1 MITVFVN
8 KTEESVT
15 MRMLLLLISLAG
27 LATSTPLVGKN
38 ECSWGPSFWCSH
50 AKNAKACGAVQ
61 HCLDTVWSK
70 QTIAE
75 DPQPTSCSLCKMVVK
90 ETRKMLKNKNK
101 DKIVDF
107 FTMACQFMPD
117 ENLKKECS
125 FLASDSQILIK
136 LLESKI
142 SEGQLCAAVKQC
154 KGFEDRTHE
163 LPPKVPELPGNTT
176 KICVDCVAFFGD
188 IKQMIS
194 DNATV
199 EQVKDMLKNVVCTQ
213 LSSSEGLCDFIVDEL
228 VPELLQVLG
237 GEVEPQVL
245 CNMLGFCQ
253 GTNIYKALV
262 SRIQYR
268 TDLKKINKA
277 KIGGV
282 EECDMCKEV
291 MTKVRDMDRD
301 PANQEKVKNFIKTEL
316 CEKLGAVANECKTAV
331 DEYGGIIFELIASE
345 LDPTTVCTMLG
356 FCKSASYVAAKP
368 ILPGVQVKPKVE
380 AQAKPKAGE
389 LCDLCQI
396 VINELDSMITKNSTT
411 QEIEQALA
419 AVCDRL
425 PAQFKDACSDL
436 VKQYAPAILDIIG
449 QELDPLRVCT
459 LLKLCTSESK
469 RLDIKKPE
477 QPLHSTTECVLC
489 EMVMKEIDTIL
500 QGSQVKEDIENALKS
515 VCNRLSSAELT
526 KECTSFVMQYTEM
539 LVDLLVKMPPKEV
552 CTTLGLC
559 TATKTQVKQELHH
572 VKLISTK
579 KNGLLHLD
587 STASIECVVCEY
599 VMSELDDILKENRSR
614 QAIENALQ
622 TVCSKL
628 PYTISKEC
636 SDFVNQYA
644 NLVINLLIQEVDP
657 KTVCTELKLCQA
669 SDIKNTKHH
678 IGLLHLDSTASIEC
692 VVCEYVMSELDD
704 ILKENRSRQAIENAL
719 QTVCSKLP
727 YTISKECSDFVN
739 QYANLV
745 INLLIQEV
753 DPKTVCTELKL
764 CQAKN
769 TKDHIASSVEAS
781 AECVLCEFIMREVDN
796 ILQQNRS
803 RQAIENALQMVCSK
817 LPSTISKECS
827 DFVNQYADLV
837 INLLI
842 NEGDPKTVCTAIKLC
857 SNDLKKALLDS
868 MQFLPIPGQV
878 AGVQLG
884 DEKCEVCEMI
894 LNYLDEA
901 LKENKT
907 VAAVEALLDQVCN
920 FLPTTFK
927 EECDTLVA
935 QYGPVIA
942 QLISQLIDPKKICEE
957 IKLCPSKS
965 HMKQSPIYHLM
976 KKLKPA
982 PKDTK
987 LYFKSKQHLLG
998 EKECTFGPA
1007 YWCASPENA
1016 KKCQAEE
1023 HCRTK
1028 VWNRN

>member
-1 MITVFVN
+1 
-8 KTEESVT
+8 
-15 MRMLLLLISLAG
+15 MRMLLLLIFLVG
-27 LATSTPLVGKN
+27 LAASTPLVGKN
-38 ECSWGPSFWCSH
+38 ECSWGPSYWCSH

-75 DPQPTSCSLCKMVVK
+75 DPQSTSCSLCKMVVK
-90 ETRKMLKNKNK
+90 ETRKMLKNKSTE
-101 DKIVDF
+101 KIVDF

-125 FLASDSQILIK
+125 FLASDSKMLIK

-142 SEGQLCAAVKQC
+142 SDGQLCAAVKQC

-163 LPPKVPELPGNTT
+163 LPPKVPEMPGNTT
-176 KICVDCVAFFGD
+176 KICKDCVAFFGD

-199 EQVKDMLKNVVCTQ
+199 EQIKDMLKNVVCTQ
-213 LSSSEGLCDFIVDEL
+213 LSSSEGLCDFVVDEL

-262 SRIQYR
+262 SRIQFR
-268 TDLKKINKA
+268 TELKKINKG
-277 KIGGV
+277 KIGGT

-316 CEKLGAVANECKTAV
+316 CEKLGALADQCKTAV
-331 DEYGGIIFELIASE
+331 DEYGGILFELIASE
-345 LDPTTVCTMLG
+345 LDPASVCTMLG

-368 ILPGVQVKPKVE
+368 ILPGVQMKPKVE
-380 AQAKPKAGE
+380 IQAKPKAGE
-389 LCDLCQI
+389 LCDLCQMA
-396 VINELDSMITKNSTT
+396 INELDSMITKNSTT

-425 PAQFKDACSDL
+425 PAQFKDECKDF

-469 RLDIKKPE
+469 KLDIKKLE

-489 EMVMKEIDTIL
+489 EMVMKEVDTML
-500 QGSQVKEDIENALKS
+500 QGSQVKEEIEVALKS

-526 KECTSFVMQYTEM
+526 KECTSFVMQYTEI

-559 TATKTQVKQELHH
+559 TAAKKQAKQELHH

-579 KNGLLHLD
+579 KNGLLHLA
-587 STASIECVVCEY
+587 STASVECVICEY
-599 VMSELDDILKENRSR
+599 VMSEVDDILKENRSR

-628 PYTISKEC
+628 P
-636 SDFVNQYA
+636 
-644 NLVINLLIQEVDP
+644 
-657 KTVCTELKLCQA
+657 
-669 SDIKNTKHH
+669 
-678 IGLLHLDSTASIEC
+678 
-692 VVCEYVMSELDD
+692 
-704 ILKENRSRQAIENAL
+704 
-719 QTVCSKLP
+719 
-727 YTISKECSDFVN
+727 
-739 QYANLV
+739 
-745 INLLIQEV
+745 
-753 DPKTVCTELKL
+753 
-764 CQAKN
+764 
-769 TKDHIASSVEAS
+769 
-781 AECVLCEFIMREVDN
+781 
-796 ILQQNRS
+796 
-803 RQAIENALQMVCSK
+803 
-817 LPSTISKECS
+817 STISKECS

-837 INLLI
+837 IDLLI
-842 NEGDPKTVCTAIKLC
+842 QEGDPKTVCTELKLCQAGDLKTKQHLASSVGASPECILCEFVMREVDNILQQNRSREAIENALKMVCSKLPSTISQECTDFVNQYADLVINLIIQEGDPKMVCTALKLC
-857 SNDLKKALLDS
+857 SSDLKKALIDS
-868 MQFLPIPGQV
+868 IQFLPIPGQV
-878 AGVQLG
+878 SGVKLG

-942 QLISQLIDPKKICEE
+942 QLISQLMDPKKICEE
-957 IKLCPSKS
+957 IKLCASKS
-965 HMKQSPIYHLM
+965 QVKQSPIYHLM
-976 KKLKPA
+976 KKLNSA
-982 PKDTK
+982 NKDTK
-987 LYFKSKQHLLG
+987 LYFKNKQHLLG
-998 EKECTFGPA
+998 EKECTFGPS
-1007 YWCASPENA
+1007 YWCASQENA